1 MIHELKKKKHDIVN
15 SPNTFT
21 EKLDGHWA
29 TEHVLFSHMQLTGK
43 EVPHNPSWPLPLQL
57 YVVAHFLLV
66 IQMYHNLFED
76 KAVRIALTWTLTLSK
91 GKIFNV
97 SRVFF

>member
-1 MIHELKKKKHDIVN
+1 
-15 SPNTFT
+15 
-21 EKLDGHWA
+21 
-29 TEHVLFSHMQLTGK
+29 MQLTGK

-66 IQMYHNLFED
+66 VHMYHNLFED
-76 KAVRIALTWTLTLSK
+76 KAVRIGLTLTLTLSR

-97 SRVFF
+97 SWVFYFFLFSLKICLVTCLLTCLGCYNPSY

>member
-1 MIHELKKKKHDIVN
+1 
-15 SPNTFT
+15 
-21 EKLDGHWA
+21 
-29 TEHVLFSHMQLTGK
+29 MQLTGK

-66 IQMYHNLFED
+66 VQMYHNLFED
-76 KAVRIALTWTLTLSK
+76 KAVCIGLTLTLTLSR

-97 SRVFF
+97 SWVVFFPSFP